1 MKNKAAEDA
10 ASAAEKV
17 SYPDLGPMAVMAK
30 EGAEAEWSGPLV
42 HISDFD
48 ASTGKADLGDI
59 GASESEATEGEM
71 GRALIFGEACRGFG
85 FILNPYTAKIN
96 IEKFDDR
103 PADGVYPVAARGV
116 RVQGGVPNTTL
127 VTPRLYVN
135 FSKPRTGKCQR
146 AFPHLW
152 EEGSCGDSA
161 GMGSFNCQGD

>member
-85 FILNPYTAKIN
+85 FILNPYTQIRREFHSFPSKVAEI
-96 IEKFDDR
+96 
-103 PADGVYPVAARGV
+103 PAFVSKMLHQSLDFHKCSFSAPGVLIYEPDGVSHHPLLDEGRIREPKSRSVLRACKFAR
-116 RVQGGVPNTTL
+116 QP
-127 VTPRLYVN
+127 
-135 FSKPRTGKCQR
+135 
-146 AFPHLW
+146 
-152 EEGSCGDSA
+152 EE
-161 GMGSFNCQGD
+161 